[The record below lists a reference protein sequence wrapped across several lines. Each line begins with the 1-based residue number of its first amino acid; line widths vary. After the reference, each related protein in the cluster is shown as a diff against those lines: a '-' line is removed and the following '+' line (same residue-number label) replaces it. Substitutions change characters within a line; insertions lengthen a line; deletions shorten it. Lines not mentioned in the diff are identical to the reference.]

1 MKKQIILLISI
12 IGITAYSQQEKKEVY
27 FPITVYDQIMKIKN
41 AKWNKSPMPL
51 TDKIIEVTEKGK
63 FLYYEIPSENKNVK
77 FYVNNQPYD
86 YMMIVSNDDKTDV
99 KRVYFM
105 NNTFWMEHHFK
116 SGNEFWVYYY
126 SEKKFEY
133 SMRIKK

>member
-99 KRVYFM
+99 SRFYFM
-105 NNTFWMEHHFK
+105 NNTFWLEHHFQ
-116 SGNEFWVYYY
+116 SDDDFWVYYY
-126 SEKKFEY
+126 SEKRFEY